1 MVGNPNFLRGNRNS
15 QEIAPD
21 IQELQTPEGE
31 LHLRFYIPSGREFAL
46 PATGV
51 REVISQAPDRITP
64 IPNSSALLLGTVNL
78 RGQVIWVADLG
89 QFLGSSVAV
98 NTDKQEISVI
108 AIEEQETILGLAI
121 DRIVGMDWRD
131 VDQLQLSN
139 NVPDSMASFVRGE
152 WLLDD
157 KSEQVLHLLD
167 QVAILRSARWA
178 A

>member
-1 MVGNPNFLRGNRNS
+1 MVGNPDFLTGNT
-15 QEIAPD
+15 QDVAPD

-51 REVISQAPDRITP
+51 REVIEQPPEQITP
-64 IPNSSALLLGTVNL
+64 IPNASGLLLGTMNL

-89 QFLGSSVAV
+89 QFLGDTVAI
-98 NTDKQEISVI
+98 NTEQQEIPVI
-108 AIEEQETILGLAI
+108 AIEEQETILGLAVA
-121 DRIVGMDWRD
+121 RIVGMDWRD
-131 VDQLQLSN
+131 IDQLRMTAT
-139 NVPDSMASFVRGE
+139 VPDSMASFVRGE
-152 WLLDD
+152 WSLDEASN
-157 KSEQVLHLLD
+157 KALHLLD